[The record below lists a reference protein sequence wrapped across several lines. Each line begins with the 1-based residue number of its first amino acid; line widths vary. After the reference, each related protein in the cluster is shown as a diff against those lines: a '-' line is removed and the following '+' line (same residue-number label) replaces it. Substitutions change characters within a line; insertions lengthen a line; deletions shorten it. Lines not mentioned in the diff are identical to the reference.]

1 MFQFSQQINP
11 IFPSND
17 GRDCTKD
24 AKDGYSRAIRNGYS
38 KDFRHDRANHKHD
51 KIEVH
56 QKNAG
61 FGQGNEMTVL
71 FRHTKRRLLSLLL
84 SCDVN

>member
-11 IFPSND
+11 ILPSDD

-24 AKDGYSRAIRNGYS
+24 AKDGYSRGPFHIRAIRNGYS
-38 KDFRHDRANHKHD
+38 KDFRHGRANHKHD

-56 QKNAG
+56 QKQSS
-61 FGQGNEMTVL
+61 FEDYQ
-71 FRHTKRRLLSLLL
+71 
-84 SCDVN
+84 